1 MHLKLG
7 TALQKMFQPKPT
19 KMMNFVLFVYGIL
32 LTFSHRTNGELPRCD
47 QDIFTGPFCM
57 PRDYDRDKIPLDNG
71 PLNITVDIWVFEVS
85 KIDDLALS
93 MTFEL
98 YFDLKWI
105 ENRLVINHSSPEWKQ
120 AGQYMGSTNY
130 ATDLWLPDIQILN
143 LKQFQTRRVTT
154 DVAGLIVF
162 NTSQVL
168 YTVSTEAIV
177 SCPMKFSA
185 YPLDHQ
191 VSLTK

>member
-1 MHLKLG
+1 MG
-7 TALQKMFQPKPT
+7 IIICFTFA
-19 KMMNFVLFVYGIL
+19 IL
-32 LTFSHRTNGELPRCD
+32 LMPFYEIKGAIPRCD

-57 PRDYDRDKIPLDNG
+57 PRDYDRDKIPLAGG
-71 PLNITVDIWVFEVS
+71 PLDVQVDIFVFEVS

-98 YFDLKWI
+98 YFDLRWI
-105 ENRLVINHSSPEWKQ
+105 ESRLVINHSSPEWGPD
-120 AGQYMGSTNY
+120 GQYMGSTNY

-162 NTSQVL
+162 DTSHVL
-168 YTVSTEAIV
+168 YTVSTEAVI

-191 VSLTK
+191 VT

>member
-1 MHLKLG
+1 MKKLIVFVFG
-7 TALQKMFQPKPT
+7 T
-19 KMMNFVLFVYGIL
+19 LF
-32 LTFSHRTNGELPRCD
+32 TFFHMTNGALPRCD

-57 PRDYDRDKIPLDNG
+57 PNDYDRDKIPLNNG

-85 KIDDLALS
+85 KIDDKALS

-105 ENRLVINHSSPEWKQ
+105 ENRLVINHSSPEWKPD
-120 AGQYMGSTNY
+120 GQYMGSTNY
-130 ATDLWLPDIQILN
+130 VQDLWLPDIQILN

-162 NTSQVL
+162 NTSEVL
-168 YTVSTEAIV
+168 FTVSTEAIV

-185 YPLDHQ
+185 YPLDSQ
-191 VSLTK
+191 VSFKNVFTEHII